1 MVSLWKQ
8 MFVEHPQSVNE
19 TYFEHLIRAFTFTFL
34 MISGGIAC
42 LIHGLVP
49 GLFTRVGSRTIN
61 HLFQCMVQ
69 NRDGTQGPNGGE
81 TSFSESDVTDS
92 T

>member
-1 MVSLWKQ
+1 MVSLWKN

-19 TYFEHLIRAFTFTFL
+19 TYFEHLIQAFYFAFL
-34 MISGGIAC
+34 MIAGGFAC

-49 GLFTRVGSRTIN
+49 GLFTRFGSRTIG
-61 HLFQCMVQ
+61 HLFECMVQ
-69 NRDGTQGPNGGE
+69 NRDGAKCPNRGE
-81 TSFSESDVTDS
+81 TSFSESDVTGS

>member
-1 MVSLWKQ
+1 
-8 MFVEHPQSVNE
+8 MFVEHPKSVDE
-19 TYFEHLIRAFTFTFL
+19 TYFEHLIQAFTFAFL
-34 MISGGIAC
+34 MISGGLAC

-49 GLFTRVGSRTIN
+49 GLITRFASRTIN

-69 NRDGTQGPNGGE
+69 NREGTKGPNRGE

-92 T
+92 P